1 MKERICADVAQ
12 RTTPAPSGIPNTAP
26 TRNGISRW
34 MSIACRS
41 FQSVPPLDDDG
52 KSGDQRGTLRRR
64 YDVKPNRRFDQSE
77 CETSKSGNKRAYEGR
92 NEIDD

>member
-12 RTTPAPSGIPNTAP
+12 RTTSAPSGIPNTAP

-34 MSIACRS
+34 MSDRMSQLAKRAT
-41 FQSVPPLDDDG
+41 LDDDG
-52 KSGDQRGTLRRR
+52 KSSDQRDTLRRC
-64 YDVKPNRRFDQSE
+64 YDVEPNRRCDQSE